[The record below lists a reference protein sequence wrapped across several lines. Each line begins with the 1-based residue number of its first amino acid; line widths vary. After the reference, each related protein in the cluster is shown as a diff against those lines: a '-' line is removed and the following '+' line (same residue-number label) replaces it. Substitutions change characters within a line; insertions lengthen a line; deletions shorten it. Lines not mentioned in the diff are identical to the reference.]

1 VQRKLHIF
9 YNLFGS
15 AKARAKKTHG
25 KIQETLPV
33 GGNSMRKFFVLLT
46 LGAILL
52 FSSSLASAQSEI
64 TLPLVSVQLWP
75 EYDQP
80 SMLVLTDFE
89 IPADTALPVD
99 LTFRIPKDA
108 NLIAVASYTSQG
120 DLADAIFDGP
130 TVNGDWKTFTVTMTT
145 LAARFEYYDALD
157 FSGEKRTYSYLWYG
171 RYAVDQFNI
180 RILKPMDTIAVLT
193 QPPLPSISQENEL
206 NFYVGDPMP
215 LADGETFKL
224 DIEYDKTS
232 NALVVESQGVQPS
245 APVDENTPGR
255 VSLNNSLPYVIGV
268 LAVIMIIGGS
278 VYFWRSSRRPFGR
291 PRRRSSAPAESE
303 QGNMESYCSQCGSR
317 ARAGDRF
324 CRTCGA
330 RLRHQ
335 EE

>member
-1 VQRKLHIF
+1 
-9 YNLFGS
+9 
-15 AKARAKKTHG
+15 
-25 KIQETLPV
+25 
-33 GGNSMRKFFVLLT
+33 MRKFFVILT
-46 LGAILL
+46 LGAMLL

-89 IPADTALPVD
+89 IPADISLPVD
-99 LTFRIPKDA
+99 LTFSIPKDA
-108 NLIAVASYTSQG
+108 NLIAVASYTSEG

-130 TVNGDWKTFTVTMTT
+130 RINGDWKTFTVTMTT
-145 LAARFEYYDALD
+145 FAARFEYYDAIN
-157 FSGEKRTYSYLWYG
+157 FSGEKRTYSYLWDG
-171 RYAVDQFNI
+171 RYGVDQFNI
-180 RILKPMDTIAVLT
+180 RILRPMDTVAVVT
-193 QPPLPSISQENEL
+193 QPLLPTLSQENDL
-206 NFYVGDPMP
+206 TFYVGDMIP
-215 LADGETFKL
+215 LADGEQFKL
-224 DIEYDKTS
+224 DVEYDKSS

-278 VYFWRSSRRPFGR
+278 VYFWRSSRKPSGR
-291 PRRRSSAPAESE
+291 PRRRSSASTESE
-303 QGNMESYCSQCGSR
+303 NGNLEAYCPQCGSR
-317 ARAGDRF
+317 AKAGDRF